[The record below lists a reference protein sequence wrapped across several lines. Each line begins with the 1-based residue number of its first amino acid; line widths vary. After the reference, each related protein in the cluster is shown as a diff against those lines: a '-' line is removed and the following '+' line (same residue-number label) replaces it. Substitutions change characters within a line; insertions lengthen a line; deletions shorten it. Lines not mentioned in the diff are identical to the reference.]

1 MLNCE
6 YLDKITFAY
15 ANFASHLSGLF
26 LLRITLLEYSLT
38 GQHMDSWSST
48 GLQINRVLYQV
59 MAIWSMFTN
68 YYTMFLCVVS
78 FSRHGCIEYV
88 HKLKHNGLA
97 SMDILV

>member
-59 MAIWSMFTN
+59 FAVYN
-68 YYTMFLCVVS
+68 V
-78 FSRHGCIEYV
+78 HG
-88 HKLKHNGLA
+88 
-97 SMDILV
+97 